1 MSIVSGIVIIGLI
14 WFSAWFIRQRRGGGE
29 DEGARLAA
37 QAKRNQTVDSFPQ
50 EAQTARQRENWA
62 RAQDLE
68 RDNQAIVQQKQ
79 AHNPMMREFLEHQA
93 PSPRSTSPPP
103 PLP

>member
-1 MSIVSGIVIIGLI
+1 M
-14 WFSAWFIRQRRGGGE
+14 RQRRGGE
-29 DEGARLAA
+29 DEGAQLAA
-37 QAKRNQTVDSFPQ
+37 QAKRNQTAGSFPQ
-50 EAQTARQRENWA
+50 EKQTDRQREIWA

-79 AHNPMMREFLEHQA
+79 AHNPMMREFFEHQA

-103 PLP
+103 PP